1 LLQATKYHQ
10 GVYLP
15 LPAVP
20 QKQLPRAEK
29 PKAKNKPTN
38 FFQGFLPAPSSSSNA
53 QASTLEAHSTNP
65 ARGASAANSG
75 VQHGSEDSGVQWK
88 KSKVEEK
95 GKGKRKEVSEIEE
108 SGEEKLKE
116 PVDFKD
122 AD

>member
-75 VQHGSEDSGVQWK
+75 VSMGVRTVVFGGRRVRLRRRGRGRGRR
-88 KSKVEEK
+88 SV
-95 GKGKRKEVSEIEE
+95 RLRRAARRS
-108 SGEEKLKE
+108 
-116 PVDFKD
+116 
-122 AD
+122 